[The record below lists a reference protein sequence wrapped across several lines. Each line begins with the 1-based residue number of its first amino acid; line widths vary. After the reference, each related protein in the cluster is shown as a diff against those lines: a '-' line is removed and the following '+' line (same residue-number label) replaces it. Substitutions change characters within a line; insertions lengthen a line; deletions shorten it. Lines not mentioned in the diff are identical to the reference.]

1 MKVLVINSGSSS
13 IKYQV
18 FAMPEEN
25 VISKGLL
32 ERIGEA
38 ESNLKHTGN
47 DKTKEVKKPVKDH
60 AEGMTLIFSMLTD
73 SEYGVIKDVSEIKA
87 VGHRIV
93 HGGSFTKSTLIDNS
107 VIKEIE
113 EYSDLSPLHNPPN
126 LVGIK
131 ACQEILKDAKMV
143 ACFDTGFHQTMPEH
157 SYLYALPY
165 EYYEKYKVRRYGFHG
180 TSHKYVYAEAL
191 KMLKKDSANVI
202 TCHLGNGA
210 SVTAIKNGES
220 IDTSMG
226 LTPLEGLIMGTRSG
240 DMDPAI
246 VTYLMDKTGC
256 STKEMNNILNKKSG
270 LIGIS
275 EISNDMR
282 NLIAEE
288 DKGNKRASLAIKM
301 FCYRIKKYVGS
312 YMAALGTVDAIIF
325 TGGIGENNA
334 YIRSSVLENMEFFGI
349 KVDHEK
355 NKVARDA
362 ASFSHADS
370 KIELLVI
377 STDEEKAIAI
387 DTYNIVK

>member
-18 FAMPEEN
+18 FNMPEEK

-32 ERIGEA
+32 ERIGET

-47 DKTKEVKKPVKDH
+47 DKTKEVKKEIKSH

-73 SEYGVIKDVSEIKA
+73 SEYGVIKDIKEIKA

-93 HGGSFTKSTLIDNS
+93 HGGSFTKSILIDNS

-131 ACQEILKDAKMV
+131 ACQEILKDAQMV

-180 TSHKYVYAEAL
+180 TSHKYVYAEAI
-191 KMLKKDSANVI
+191 KMLNKTSANVI

-210 SVTAIKNGES
+210 SVAAIKNGES

-288 DKGNKRASLAIKM
+288 DKGNKRASLAINM
-301 FCYRIKKYVGS
+301 FCYRIKKYIGS
-312 YMAALGTVDAIIF
+312 YMAVLGTVDAIIF

-334 YIRSSVLENMEFFGI
+334 YIRSKVLENLEFFGI
-349 KVDHEK
+349 KVDQEK
-355 NKVARDA
+355 NKA
-362 ASFSHADS
+362 ATGATSFGHSDG
-370 KIELLVI
+370 KINLLVI
-377 STDEEKAIAI
+377 PTDEEKAIAI